1 MPERRP
7 EPVGLMPGQRG
18 LWYAHRFDPDSPIL
32 NVGEYLDIAGPL
44 DTALFDEALRRA
56 VQEAQ
61 ALRLRFSEDDGALT
75 AAVDPSLRHTLHHI
89 DLRDREDPGDAALEW
104 MRADLRRPRD
114 PLTDP
119 LARYALFRVDD
130 DRYHWYQGGHHLVS
144 DGFSLFLVAGRVADL
159 YTRLV
164 EGVDDLGRPFE
175 PIQVLL
181 DADAAYR
188 GSAALRADREHW
200 RSVLADRP
208 TGFSLSGR
216 PPRGPARDVRRHLR
230 NLPSGDAN
238 RLRTAATALGSKLAG
253 LVVAATALGVS
264 RATGETDVLL
274 GLAVPG
280 RAPGA
285 EQHVPGMTANVVPL
299 RVAVDPGRS
308 VRSLVEQCA
317 VRVLEAVRHQRY
329 RYEDLLHDAGL
340 RPGEA
345 PWSVSVNVMP
355 FDYRISF
362 AGAPATARNLSAG
375 PFQDLSVAVWDISHD
390 RSIQLAVDA
399 DPELYDVQQHAS
411 CASLLHEAL
420 EWVTGASPDTPVG
433 RADLL
438 ADSVRDRVPRTW
450 DEPAPP
456 VPETTLPPLPAVG
469 AACDP
474 DAPAV
479 VVRDTQLSYGE
490 VAARVNRL
498 ARALISRGAG
508 PGKHVALLLPRS
520 AQTVV
525 AVLAVLRAGAAY
537 LPIDPAHPDDG
548 VTYLLRDTR
557 PVLAVT
563 TAEFTGRLAAAWPE
577 GSLLALD
584 DPAVA
589 ADAAARSDAEVTD
602 ADRLSPLLPTH
613 PAYVLH
619 TSGSTGRPKGVVVEH
634 RAVAAFVRHTVPAY
648 GLVPHDRVLAAA
660 SLTFDASVLELLV
673 TLAAGATVV
682 LADDDERIDTEALQR
697 LLARHRVT
705 VAHLAPT
712 TLRALRPEE
721 LPDLRLV
728 TAGGDTL
735 AGDLVHRCAAAGI
748 PLHNAYGPTET
759 TVEVTRKVCLP
770 GQAGE
775 APPIGRPVPGTRTYV
790 LDRALRL
797 LPAGVVGELYVA
809 GAALA
814 RGYLGRPGQTAARFV
829 ADPFGPPGARM
840 YRTGDLARWTPE
852 GDLLFVGRADSQVK
866 VRGVRIEP
874 GEVQA
879 ALARCDGVGQALV
892 RVCDDDR
899 GDRYL
904 AAYVVPS
911 PGATVDPAAVR
922 RQAAEFLPAHLVP
935 AAVVPLES
943 LPVTAEG
950 KVDVRA
956 ELPEPS
962 FAPAGGGRSPA
973 TPVEERLCAVFADVL
988 GLSHVGVDDS
998 FFALGGH
1005 SLAATRLLNRIRAV
1019 LGRELGIR
1027 AVYEAPT
1034 VAELAKRLD
1043 GTGQARVEPA
1053 TPAVRPDRIPLSYAQ
1068 TRLWFLRQ
1076 LQGPGATYNHPV
1088 ALHLTGRLD
1097 TAALRAALTDVLD
1110 RHEAL
1115 RTVFPTV
1122 DGEPYQQVLPVDSVA
1137 PALPARPVAAGEL
1150 ADVLARAAVEP
1161 FDLVSD
1167 IPLRARLFT
1176 SGADEHVLLLVI
1188 HHIAGDAWSEQLLLR
1203 DLSTAYAARHAG
1215 QAPRW
1220 EPLPLQYADF
1230 TLWQRATLGR
1240 RDDPDSPLA
1249 TQLDRWRNVL
1259 DGLPQ
1264 ETPLPTDRPR
1274 PGTPSHRG
1282 GSVSLKVPEE
1292 LHEALHKLAHAHG
1305 ASTFMVLQ
1313 AALAV
1318 LLSRLG
1324 AGDDVPVGAP
1334 VAGRTDDSLED
1345 LVGFFANTLVLRTD
1359 LSGDPPFTELLG
1371 RVRENCLHAYAHQ
1384 DVPFELLVEE
1394 LAPGRSLAW
1403 HPLFQVVLALRNT
1416 RAGELTLPDVE
1427 VRAEMVETHT
1437 SPFDLAFEFDDRD
1450 RADRGA
1456 AGLSGTVQYNADLFD
1471 HDTVER
1477 LAGRLLRLLD
1487 GVAHDPALPVSRYE
1501 LWVPGEQDRVLRH
1514 WNDTRRPVPD
1524 TSLPDL
1530 FEARVAQT
1538 PQHPA
1543 VTAPDGTLSYVE
1555 LNRRANRLA
1564 RLLTA
1569 RGIGPES
1576 VVALAVPRSVVLPVA
1591 VWATLKAGAAYLPL
1605 DPQYPAERITFLLD
1619 DVRPAV
1625 VVSTAATAAGLPPGG
1640 PERLLLDEPA
1650 VAAALA
1656 AQPEGNLPDEERT
1669 APLVRDS
1676 PVYVIHTSGSTGTP
1690 KGVVMTAGP
1699 LVNLVLWHAEW
1710 LAAGET
1716 GARRGAVAQFS
1727 AISFD
1732 VSAWE
1737 IIETLTSG
1745 KTLAVPDDAVRR
1757 DAAAFVRWLDE
1768 HRVEEVCAPNV
1779 MVEAICEAAAEQR
1792 LDLPALRDL
1801 SQGGEVL
1808 RLTPRV
1814 REFVAARPGRRLH
1827 NLYGPTETHLVTTF
1841 TLPTALE
1848 RWRSFTAPVGGP
1860 IANARMYVLD
1870 RRLRPVPPGVTGEL
1884 YIAGDVLARGYWDRP
1899 ALTAQRFVADPFDGA
1914 GARMYRTGDLV
1925 TWTRDGQL
1933 AYAGRTDAQVKVR
1946 GFRIEP
1952 AEVESVLGRHD
1963 DVAQVAVAVREDA
1976 TGGKRL
1982 AAYVV
1987 PARGARTDGA
1997 ALRAHA
2003 ARVLPDFMVPSAVVM
2018 VDALPLTVSGKV
2030 HHSRLPAPDFSR
2042 SVSGREPRTER
2053 EKALCGLFA
2062 EVLGLDRVGIDDSFF
2077 DLGGHSL
2084 LATRLAGRVRAALAV
2099 EMEVRTLF
2107 EAPTVAGLA
2116 ERLEKAPRSRRAA
2129 LHRMPRPGGPR

>member
-1 MPERRP
+1 MSERRP

-18 LWYAHRFDPDSPIL
+18 MWYAQRFDPDSPIL
-32 NVGEYLDIAGPL
+32 NVGEYLDITGPL
-44 DTALFDEALRRA
+44 DVALFGEALRRT

-61 ALRLRFSEDDGALT
+61 ALRLRLSEDDGVLT
-75 AAVDPSLRHTLHHI
+75 AAVDPSVRHTLHHI
-89 DLRDREDPGDAALEW
+89 DVREEEDPQDAALEW

-119 LARYALFRVDD
+119 LARYALFRVAD
-130 DRYHWYQGGHHLVS
+130 DRFHWYQGCHHLVS
-144 DGFSLFLVAGRVADL
+144 DGFSFPLVAGRVADL

-164 EGVDDLGRPFE
+164 EGADDLGRPFE
-175 PIQVLL
+175 PIRVLL
-181 DADAAYR
+181 DADTAYR
-188 GSAALRADREHW
+188 RSAAFRADREHW

-208 TGFSLSGR
+208 RGVSLSGR
-216 PPRGPARDVRRHLR
+216 PPRGPARDARRHLR
-230 NLPSGDAN
+230 NLPSGDAD
-238 RLRTAATALGSKLAG
+238 RLRLAATALGSGLAG

-274 GLAVPG
+274 GFAVPG
-280 RAPGA
+280 RVPGP
-285 EQHVPGMTANVVPL
+285 EQHVPGVTANVVPL
-299 RVAVDPGRS
+299 RVSVDPGIS

-317 VRVLEAVRHQRY
+317 VRTLEAVRHQRY

-340 RPGEA
+340 RPGEC

-355 FDYRISF
+355 FDYRVSF
-362 AGAPATARNLSAG
+362 AGAPVTARNLSTG
-375 PFQDLSVAVWDISHD
+375 PFEDLSVAVWDVSSD
-390 RSIQLAVDA
+390 RSIQFAVDA
-399 DPELYDVQQHAS
+399 DPELHDEQGHAS
-411 CASLLHEAL
+411 CVSLLHEAL
-420 EWVTGASPDTPVG
+420 EWVTSASPDTPVG

-438 ADSVRDRVPRTW
+438 AHTVGERVLRTW
-450 DEPAPP
+450 NEPAPP

-469 AACDP
+469 AARAP

-479 VVRDTQLSYGE
+479 VVRDRQLPYGE
-490 VAARVNRL
+490 LAARVNRL

-508 PGKHVALLLPRS
+508 PGRHVALLLPRS
-520 AQTVV
+520 EQTVV
-525 AVLAVLRAGAAY
+525 AVLAVLKAGAAY

-557 PVLAVT
+557 PALAVT
-563 TAEFTGRLAAAWPE
+563 TVEFTGRLSAAWPE
-577 GSLLALD
+577 GHLLALD
-584 DPAVA
+584 DPSVA
-589 ADAAARSDAEVTD
+589 ADTAARSDAEVSD

-634 RAVAAFVRHTVPAY
+634 RAVAAFVRHSVPAY
-648 GLVPHDRVLAAA
+648 GLAPHDRVLAAA

-673 TLAAGATVV
+673 SLAAGATVV
-682 LADDDERIDTEALQR
+682 LADDDERIDTESLQN
-697 LLARHRVT
+697 LLLRHRVT

-735 AGDLVHRCAAAGI
+735 AGDLVERCAAAGV
-748 PLHNAYGPTET
+748 PLHNAYGPTEA

-775 APPIGRPVPGTRTYV
+775 APPIGRPVPGARAYV

-809 GAALA
+809 GAPLA
-814 RGYLGRPGQTAARFV
+814 RGYFGRPGQTSARFV

-852 GDLLFVGRADSQVK
+852 GDLLFVGRADDQVK

-892 RVCDDDR
+892 RVRDDDR

-950 KVDVRA
+950 KVDARA

-962 FAPAGGGRSPA
+962 FAPAGGGRQPA
-973 TPVEERLCAVFADVL
+973 TPVEESLCALFADVL
-988 GLSHVGVDDS
+988 GLPHVGVDDG

-1034 VAELAKRLD
+1034 AGGLAKLLD
-1043 GTGQARVEPA
+1043 GTGQARSEPV
-1053 TPAVRPDRIPLSYAQ
+1053 PAVRPDRLPLSYAQ

-1076 LQGPGATYNHPV
+1076 LEGPGATYNHPV
-1088 ALHLTGRLD
+1088 ALRLTGRLD

-1122 DGEPYQQVLPVDSVA
+1122 DGQPCQQVLPVDSVA
-1137 PALPARPVAAGEL
+1137 PALPAQPVAAGEL
-1150 ADVLARAAVEP
+1150 ADVLARTAREP

-1176 SGADEHVLLLVI
+1176 SAADEHVLLLVT
-1188 HHIAGDAWSEQLLLR
+1188 HHIAGDAWSERLLLR
-1203 DLSTAYAARHAG
+1203 DLSTAYSARRAG
-1215 QAPRW
+1215 GAPQW

-1230 TLWQRATLGR
+1230 ALWQRATLGR

-1249 TQLDRWRNVL
+1249 VQLDHWRNAL
-1259 DGLPQ
+1259 EGLPQ
-1264 ETPLPTDRPR
+1264 ETPLPTDRSR
-1274 PGTPSHRG
+1274 PGTPSYRG
-1282 GSVSLKVPEE
+1282 GSVPLNVPAG
-1292 LHEALHKLAHAHG
+1292 LHEALNKLAHAHG

-1313 AALAV
+1313 AALAA

-1334 VAGRTDDSLED
+1334 VAGRADDSLED
-1345 LVGFFANTLVLRTD
+1345 LVGFFANTIVLRTD

-1371 RVRENCLHAYAHQ
+1371 RVRETCLHAYAHQ
-1384 DVPFELLVEE
+1384 DVPFDLLVEE

-1427 VRAEMVETHT
+1427 VHAEAVETHT

-1471 HDTVER
+1471 RDTVER

-1487 GVAHDPALPVSRYE
+1487 GVARDPALPVSRYE
-1501 LWVPGEQDRVLRH
+1501 LWAPGEHDRVVRH

-1524 TSLPDL
+1524 ASLPDL
-1530 FEARVAQT
+1530 FEARVART

-1543 VTAPDGTLSYVE
+1543 VVAPDGTVSYSE

-1564 RLLTA
+1564 RLLAA
-1569 RGIGPES
+1569 RGIGPEA
-1576 VVALAVPRSVVLPVA
+1576 VVALAVPRSVDLPVA
-1591 VWATLKAGAAYLPL
+1591 VWATLKAGAAYMPL
-1605 DPQYPAERITFLLD
+1605 DPQYPAERITFLID

-1656 AQPEGNLPDEERT
+1656 AQPEENLLDEERT

-1676 PVYVIHTSGSTGTP
+1676 PAYVIHTSGSTGTP

-1699 LVNLVLWHAEW
+1699 LVNLVLYHAEW

-1745 KTLAVPDDAVRR
+1745 RTLAVPDDEVRR

-1779 MVEAICEAAAEQR
+1779 MVEAICEAAVEQR
-1792 LDLPALRDL
+1792 LALPALRDL

-1841 TLPTALE
+1841 TLPAALE
-1848 RWRSFTAPVGGP
+1848 QWRSFTAPVGVP

-1870 RRLRPVPPGVTGEL
+1870 RRLQPVPPGVTGEL
-1884 YIAGDVLARGYWDRP
+1884 YIAGDVLARGYWARP
-1899 ALTAQRFVADPFDGA
+1899 GLTAQRFVADPFDGA
-1914 GARMYRTGDLV
+1914 GARMYRTGDLMK
-1925 TWTRDGQL
+1925 WTRDGRL
-1933 AYAGRTDAQVKVR
+1933 AYVGRTDAQVKVR

-1976 TGGKRL
+1976 AGGKRL

-2042 SVSGREPRTER
+2042 SVRGPAPRTER
-2053 EKALCGLFA
+2053 EKALCRLFA

-2084 LATRLAGRVRAALAV
+2084 LATRLAGRVRAVLAV

-2107 EAPTVAGLA
+2107 EAPTVAALA
-2116 ERLEKAPRSRRAA
+2116 ERLEKAPRPRRAA
-2129 LHRMPRPGGPR
+2129 LRRMPRPGSPR

>member
-1 MPERRP
+1 MSERRP

-18 LWYAHRFDPDSPIL
+18 LWFAQRFDPGSPIL

-44 DTALFDEALRRA
+44 DAALFDEALRRT

-61 ALRLRFSEDDGALT
+61 TLRLRFSEDDGVLAP
-75 AAVDPSLRHTLHHI
+75 AVDPAVRHIPLHL
-89 DLRDREDPGDAALEW
+89 DVRGEKDPRGAALEW
-104 MRADLRRPRD
+104 MRADLRAPRD
-114 PLTDP
+114 PLTGP
-119 LARYALFRVDD
+119 LARYALFRVAD
-130 DRYHWYQGGHHLVS
+130 DRYHWYQGCHHLVS
-144 DGFSLFLVAGRVADL
+144 DGFSFPLVAGRVADL
-159 YTRLV
+159 YTRLA
-164 EGVDDLGRPFE
+164 EGADGLGRPFE
-175 PIQVLL
+175 PIRVLL

-188 GSAALRADREHW
+188 GSAAFRADREHW

-208 TGFSLSGR
+208 RGVSLSGR
-216 PPRGPARDVRRHLR
+216 PPRGPARDVRRDLR
-230 NLPSGDAN
+230 NLPSGAAD
-238 RLRTAATALGSKLAG
+238 RLRTAASALGSGLAG

-274 GLAVPG
+274 GFAVPG

-285 EQHVPGMTANVVPL
+285 ELYVPGVTANVVPL
-299 RVAVDPGRS
+299 RVRVDPGMP

-317 VRVLEAVRHQRY
+317 VRALEAVRHQRY
-329 RYEDLLHDAGL
+329 RYEDLLSDAGL
-340 RPGEA
+340 RPGES

-355 FDYRISF
+355 FDYRIGF
-362 AGAPATARNLSAG
+362 AGAPVTARNLSTG
-375 PFQDLSVAVWDISHD
+375 PFEDLSVAVWDVSSD
-390 RSIQLAVDA
+390 RSIQFAVDA
-399 DPELYDVQQHAS
+399 DPELYDEQGHAS
-411 CASLLHEAL
+411 CVSLLHEAL
-420 EWVTGASPDTPVG
+420 EWVVGASPDTPVG
-433 RADLL
+433 RAGLL
-438 ADSVRDRVPRTW
+438 DRSVGDRVLRTW
-450 DEPAPP
+450 NEPVRP
-456 VPETTLPPLPAVG
+456 VPETALPPLPAVG
-469 AACDP
+469 AARAP

-479 VVRDTQLSYGE
+479 IAGDGQMSYGE
-490 VAARVNRL
+490 LAARVNRL
-498 ARALISRGAG
+498 ARVLISHGAG
-508 PGKHVALLLPRS
+508 PGSQVALLLPRS
-520 AQTVV
+520 PQTVV
-525 AVLAVLRAGAAY
+525 AVLAVLRTGAAY
-537 LPIDPAHPDDG
+537 MPVDPAHPDDRIAR
-548 VTYLLRDTR
+548 LLRDTR
-557 PVLAVT
+557 PVLTLT
-563 TAEFTGRLAAAWPE
+563 TAEFTGRLSAARPE
-577 GSLLALD
+577 GALLALD
-584 DPAVA
+584 DPAVV
-589 ADAAARSDAEVTD
+589 ADTAGRPDTEVTD
-602 ADRLSPLLPTH
+602 ADRLSPLLPAH
-613 PAYVLH
+613 PAYILH

-634 RAVAAFVRHTVPAY
+634 RAVAAFVRHSVPAY
-648 GLVPHDRVLAAA
+648 GLTPHDRVLAAA

-673 TLAAGATVV
+673 SLAAGSAVV
-682 LADDDERIDTEALQR
+682 LADDDERLDTESLQR

-728 TAGGDTL
+728 TAGGDAL
-735 AGDLVHRCAAAGI
+735 AGDLVDRCAAAGI

-770 GQAGE
+770 GQPGE
-775 APPIGRPVPGTRTYV
+775 APPIGRPVPGSRAYV

-797 LPAGVVGELYVA
+797 LPAGAVGELYVS
-809 GAALA
+809 GASLA

-840 YRTGDLARWTPE
+840 YRTGDLARWSPE
-852 GDLLFVGRADSQVK
+852 GDLLFAGRADDQVK

-892 RVCDDDR
+892 RMCEDGR
-899 GDRYL
+899 GERYL
-904 AAYVVPS
+904 AAYVVAS
-911 PGATVDPAAVR
+911 PGAAVDPAAVR
-922 RQAAEFLPAHLVP
+922 RQAAGFLPAHLVP

-962 FAPAGGGRSPA
+962 FVPADGGRPPA
-973 TPVEERLCAVFADVL
+973 TPVEESLCAVFAEVL
-988 GLSHVGVDDS
+988 GLPEVGVDDS

-1005 SLAATRLLNRIRAV
+1005 SLAATRLLNRIRTV

-1034 VAELAKRLD
+1034 AAGLAKLLD
-1043 GTGQARVEPA
+1043 GTGRARSEPA
-1053 TPAVRPDRIPLSYAQ
+1053 PGVRPDRIPLSYAQ

-1076 LQGPGATYNHPV
+1076 LEGPGATYNHPV
-1088 ALHLTGRLD
+1088 ALRLTGRPD
-1097 TAALRAALTDVLD
+1097 IPALRAALTDVLD

-1122 DGEPYQQVLPVDSVA
+1122 DGQPYQQVLPVGSVA
-1137 PALPARPVAAGEL
+1137 PALPAEAVAAGEL
-1150 ADVLARAAVEP
+1150 PGVLERAAREP

-1176 SGADEHVLLLVI
+1176 SAADEHVLLLVA
-1188 HHIAGDAWSEQLLLR
+1188 HHIAGDAWSERLLLR

-1215 QAPRW
+1215 GAPRW

-1230 TLWQRATLGR
+1230 ALWQRAALGR
-1240 RDDPDSPLA
+1240 RDDPDSALA
-1249 TQLDRWRNVL
+1249 AQLGHWRNAL

-1274 PGTPSHRG
+1274 PATPSHRG
-1282 GSVSLKVPEE
+1282 GSVPLNVPEE
-1292 LHEALHKLAHAHG
+1292 LRGALDKLARAHG

-1334 VAGRTDDSLED
+1334 VAGRTDDALED

-1371 RVRENCLHAYAHQ
+1371 RVREMCLRAYAHQ

-1394 LAPGRSLAW
+1394 LAPGRSPAW

-1416 RAGELTLPDVE
+1416 RAGELALPGVE
-1427 VRAEMVETHT
+1427 VRAEPVETHT

-1450 RADRGA
+1450 RDGRT
-1456 AGLSGTVQYNADLFD
+1456 AGGIAGTVQYNADLFD
-1471 HDTVER
+1471 RDTVER
-1477 LAGRLLRLLD
+1477 LAGRLLRLLE
-1487 GVAHDPALPVSRYE
+1487 GVAHDPGLPVSRYG
-1501 LWVPGEQDRVLRH
+1501 LWAPGEHDQVVRH

-1524 TSLPDL
+1524 VSLPDL
-1530 FEARVAQT
+1530 FEARAART
-1538 PQHPA
+1538 PEHPA
-1543 VTAPDGTLSYVE
+1543 VTAPDGTLSYAG

-1576 VVALAVPRSVVLPVA
+1576 VVALAVPRSVDLPVA
-1591 VWATLKAGAAYLPL
+1591 VWATLKAGAAYMPL
-1605 DPQYPAERITFLLD
+1605 DPQYPAERIAFLLD

-1625 VVSTAATAAGLPPGG
+1625 VVGTAATAAGLPPGG
-1640 PERLLLDEPA
+1640 PERLLLDDPA
-1650 VAAALA
+1650 VASALT
-1656 AQPEGNLPDEERT
+1656 AQPAENLSDGERT

-1699 LVNLVLWHAEW
+1699 LVNLVLCHAEW

-1716 GARRGAVAQFS
+1716 GGRRGPVAQFS
-1727 AISFD
+1727 AFSFD

-1745 KTLAVPDDAVRR
+1745 RTLAVPDDEVRR

-1768 HRVEEVCAPNV
+1768 HRVEDVCAPNV
-1779 MVEAICEAAAEQR
+1779 MVEAICEAALEQG
-1792 LDLPALRDL
+1792 LELPALRDL

-1808 RLTPRV
+1808 RLTPGV

-1841 TLPTALE
+1841 TLPPALE
-1848 RWRSFTAPVGGP
+1848 RWRSFTAPVGAP

-1884 YIAGDVLARGYWDRP
+1884 YIAGDVLARGYWARP
-1899 ALTAQRFVADPFDGA
+1899 GLTAQRFVADPFDGT
-1914 GARMYRTGDLV
+1914 GRRMYRTGDLV
-1925 TWTRDGQL
+1925 KWTRDGLL

-1946 GFRIEP
+1946 GYRIEP
-1952 AEVESVLGRHD
+1952 AEIESVLGRHD

-1987 PARGARTDGA
+1987 PAPGARTDGA

-2018 VDALPLTVSGKV
+2018 MGALPLTVSGKV

-2042 SVSGREPRTER
+2042 PVSGRAPRTER

-2062 EVLGLDRVGIDDSFF
+2062 EVLGLDRVGVDDSFF

-2099 EMEVRTLF
+2099 EMEVRALF
-2107 EAPTVAGLA
+2107 EAPTVAALA
-2116 ERLEKAPRSRRAA
+2116 ERLEKAPRPRRPA
-2129 LHRMPRPGGPR
+2129 LRRMPRPGGDR